1 MSLNLDQWIAK
12 NPVLTLVSGWGFETN
27 VLLVLL
33 NEKLDR
39 VLRKS

>member
-1 MSLNLDQWIAK
+1 MNCKKKPI
-12 NPVLTLVSGWGFETN
+12 PTLVSGWGFEIN